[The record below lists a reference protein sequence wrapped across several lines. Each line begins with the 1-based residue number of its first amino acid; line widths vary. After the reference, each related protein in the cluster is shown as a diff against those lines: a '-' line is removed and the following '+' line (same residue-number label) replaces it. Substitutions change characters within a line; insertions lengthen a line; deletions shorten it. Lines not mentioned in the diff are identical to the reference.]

1 MAITLNTK
9 SYVLD
14 SQPSP
19 DSAKYAGPAAT
30 FDKKDFLL
38 ISRTAPKR
46 TATSQGVARARA
58 VTKRTFVV
66 DGVYHDVIFNTEMS
80 VPVGVAS
87 TDVDAVR
94 DDHGDF
100 IISTACQDL
109 VNKHDLQN

>member
-19 DSAKYAGPAAT
+19 DSAKYTGPASAY
-30 FDKKDFLL
+30 DKKDYLL
-38 ISRTAPKR
+38 LSRTAPKR
-46 TATSQGVARARA
+46 TATSEGVARARV

-66 DGVYHDVIFNTEMS
+66 NGAYLDVIFNTEIS
-80 VPVGVAS
+80 VPVGVQS
-87 TDVDAVR
+87 SDVDAVR